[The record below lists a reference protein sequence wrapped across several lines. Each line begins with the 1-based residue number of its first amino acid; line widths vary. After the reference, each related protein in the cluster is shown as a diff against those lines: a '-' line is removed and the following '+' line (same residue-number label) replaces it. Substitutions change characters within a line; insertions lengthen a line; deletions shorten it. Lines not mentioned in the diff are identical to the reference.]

1 MGYVSRSLAPGE
13 QIVFEGQ
20 YYWLKRLLFLF
31 FFWWPGT
38 WGAWGMELVVTN
50 RRLIYKRGLI
60 AVKTEEL
67 SLQRI
72 EEINV
77 RQSILGRIFGYGE
90 VVCHGTG
97 GGQIATP
104 SIASPGAFRRA
115 LQEAQARRESE

>member
-13 QIVFEGQ
+13 QIVFEGR
-20 YYWLKRLLFLF
+20 YYWLKRCL
-31 FFWWPGT
+31 FFWWPGM
-38 WGAWGMELVVTN
+38 WGMELVVTN
-50 RRLIYKRGLI
+50 RRLVYKRGLI

-72 EEINV
+72 EELNV
-77 RQSILGRIFGYGE
+77 RQGILGRIFGYGE

-97 GGQIATP
+97 GSQIATP
-104 SIASPGAFRRA
+104 SIESPGAFGRA